1 MDFRLLHL
9 PLILSK
15 VMPESFTVATIC
27 ARGGSKGVPG
37 KNIRPL
43 FGRPLISYTI
53 QQALEH
59 KEIDRVFVSTD
70 SPQIADVARDY
81 GAEVPFLRPHELATD
96 SAPKIPVIQHLVDW
110 IDDNIATTSRI
121 IDLDPTSPLR
131 DSVDITSCLSLLGE
145 DTDVVITGYASDK
158 NPYFNMV
165 ELSDNGFAYL
175 SKELEHSVVTRQSA
189 PRVYAMNA
197 SIYCWHRAS
206 LKNGIWN
213 GNAKL
218 HVMPRERSIDVDH
231 EIDFQIVEFLMK
243 NKMGAL

>member
-1 MDFRLLHL
+1 MYLSPLTLLRLL
-9 PLILSK
+9 
-15 VMPESFTVATIC
+15 T
-27 ARGGSKGVPG
+27 
-37 KNIRPL
+37 
-43 FGRPLISYTI
+43 
-53 QQALEH
+53 
-59 KEIDRVFVSTD
+59 
-70 SPQIADVARDY
+70 RDY
-81 GAEVPFLRPHELATD
+81 GAEVPFLRPHELTTD

-110 IDDNIATTSRI
+110 IDDNIAATSRI

-131 DSVDITSCLSLLGE
+131 DSADITSCLSLLGE

-189 PRVYAMNA
+189 PRVHAMNA

-218 HVMPRERSIDVDH
+218 HVMPRSRSIDVDH
-231 EIDFQIVEFLMK
+231 EIDFRIVEFLME